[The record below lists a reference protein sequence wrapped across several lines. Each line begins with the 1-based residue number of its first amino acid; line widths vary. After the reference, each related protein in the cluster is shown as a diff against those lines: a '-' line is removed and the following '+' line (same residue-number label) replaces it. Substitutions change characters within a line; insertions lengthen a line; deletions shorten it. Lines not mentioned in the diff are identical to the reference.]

1 MREKASKDRF
11 LKPDKG
17 STSSKITLT
26 KEKQWRKRK
35 REEEERRRREKSN
48 GFTRSFYNGY
58 FGDSSWPKKNCWTE
72 ETVHLAITF
81 SKIRLDYFLF
91 YSFVTSSLPCR
102 KDQFA
107 VLYFLQ
113 VIIILIQV
121 YNQEIRRHSMVCYC
135 GLAGIYSTA
144 IRPGFE
150 TVSKQHS
157 AYAQQT
163 SYSIKY
169 RLFLESAKIEQGKE
183 RIC

>member
-1 MREKASKDRF
+1 MVSLVVFIMA
-11 LKPDKG
+11 
-17 STSSKITLT
+17 TLEIVLSQ
-26 KEKQWRKRK
+26 KKLLDGR
-35 REEEERRRREKSN
+35 N
-48 GFTRSFYNGY
+48 GP
-58 FGDSSWPKKNCWTE
+58 FGDN
-72 ETVHLAITF
+72 VF
-81 SKIRLDYFLF
+81 KIRLDYFLF

>member
-1 MREKASKDRF
+1 MVSLIVFIMA
-11 LKPDKG
+11 
-17 STSSKITLT
+17 TL
-26 KEKQWRKRK
+26 EIVLGQ
-35 REEEERRRREKSN
+35 
-48 GFTRSFYNGY
+48 
-58 FGDSSWPKKNCWTE
+58 KNCWTE

>member
-1 MREKASKDRF
+1 MRENASKDRF

-17 STSSKITLT
+17 TTSSKITLT

-35 REEEERRRREKSN
+35 REEEERRRREKSDGSLVVFIMATLEIVLDRKKLLDGSN
-48 GFTRSFYNGY
+48 GP
-58 FGDSSWPKKNCWTE
+58 FGDN
-72 ETVHLAITF
+72 VF
-81 SKIRLDYFLF
+81 KIRLDYFSF

-121 YNQEIRRHSMVCYC
+121 YNQEIRHHSMVCYC

-144 IRPGFE
+144 VRPGFE

-157 AYAQQT
+157 AHAQQR